1 MSLQRAVRLAGV
13 GGLFLAAFA
22 VCGAQSTPAPSQGV
36 PAASQGSN
44 GAGAGQGV
52 TSPST
57 PGAVPQAS
65 TVQIPGSARPS
76 RQSIDDL
83 KGLSPTGLKTS
94 IWQMKGMAVD
104 RIAFEGV
111 TFGAKE
117 TLPNELA
124 QKVGQPLDPE
134 KVRESTRRLFASG
147 RYRDLSVRGVRQ
159 GDSITLIY
167 SGSPRYYVGRVTI
180 EGITSERLTSL
191 LEYSTKLEPGTAF
204 SEPEIPAGQTAIVQT
219 LAQNGFF
226 EPQVAVETK
235 MHDEEQSVDVTYT
248 VATGPQARVGDV
260 AVGGQ
265 DPGLTEKDFRKKGK
279 LKRRSKVSRD
289 TTSNA
294 LTNLR
299 AVYQKKDRLEGT
311 ITLDK
316 QTYEPPKNELNYA
329 FQANQGPVVK
339 VLIEGAKV
347 SKSRLRL
354 LVPIFEEGTIDND
367 LLNEGTHN
375 IKDFLQQQ
383 GYFDAEV
390 KVRVIGEGTP
400 AERVVYTVDK
410 NVKHKVLTVDLKGN
424 KYFSDDTLRE
434 RIRVQKA
441 DAYLRS
447 GRFSQGLVASD
458 ISSIQ
463 SIYRANGFSS
473 AKVIPT
479 ITDTD
484 ENANGKTLKLAFI
497 HVVYTVD
504 EGAQQKFGSV
514 DLVGVDKT
522 REDAL
527 KGLLNSQSGQPF
539 SLITLS
545 GDRDAVLG
553 YYLSRGFDQ
562 AKVEIRQKLNSQ
574 DPTRTDVA
582 LNVVEGQQV
591 FVDKVLV
598 SGVNRTRAKLVESQV
613 RVHAGDP
620 LDQSALLE
628 TQRNLYNLALFNEVI
643 AAVQNPTGQAPQK
656 NVLVQ
661 LTEARRWDV
670 TYGFGFEAQTGT
682 PTRGQIS
689 DASKIQ
695 LGLPLTQNFG
705 QNGKTGVSPRVSV
718 DVSRINFRGTQQSLT
733 LHGTYGLLE
742 KVATLSFQNPNLLG
756 NPNLSAQIS
765 GGYTNVQ
772 NISTFSAST
781 LQGDFRV
788 TQKVK
793 RTDTFIYDFQYRRV
807 AVDPNSLQVSANLI
821 PLLSQPVR
829 VGGPGVTWFH
839 DRRAPSPLDAT
850 KGWYASVQEFLSS
863 SKFGSQTDF
872 NKVDGTYSSYYSWG
886 KTNRRYTFARNT
898 RIGFETAFGANPN
911 AGNLTTTPV
920 TPPPSSCVGVLLT
933 TNASCSAVPLP
944 ERLYAGGATSHR
956 GFSINGA
963 GPRDLQTGYPVG
975 GQAVFV
981 NSLELRL
988 PAPVLP
994 VVGSSV
1000 NFVIFHDMGNVFQ
1013 HPSDLFP
1020 SFARFHQPN
1029 SDTCKN
1035 VSGQFGT
1042 CDFNYF
1048 SHAVGLGARY
1058 NTPVGPIR
1066 ADFSYNLNPPIYP
1079 VIFDF
1084 NNSPPNVGQ
1093 ASHFNFFFSIGQS
1106 F

>member
-1 MSLQRAVRLAGV
+1 MRIGRAAKLAGV
-13 GGLFLAAFA
+13 FGLLAACCF
-22 VCGAQSTPAPSQGV
+22 GEAQSIPAPSQGV
-36 PAASQGSN
+36 G
-44 GAGAGQGV
+44 GATAGQGV
-52 TSPST
+52 TSPAN
-57 PGAVPQAS
+57 PAAVPQAS
-65 TVQIPGSARPS
+65 KTETPAVAPRARAP
-76 RQSIDDL
+76 IDDL
-83 KGLSPTGLKTS
+83 TGLNPTGLSTS
-94 IWQMKGMAVD
+94 IWQMKGVLVD
-104 RIAFEGV
+104 KIEFQGV
-111 TFGAKE
+111 TFEEKE
-117 TLPNELA
+117 TLPNELT
-124 QKVGQPLDPE
+124 QKTGQPLDPD

-147 RYRDLSVRGVRQ
+147 RYRDITVRGLRH
-159 GDSITLIY
+159 GDALTLIFE
-167 SGSPRYYVGRVTI
+167 GTPRYYVGRVTI
-180 EGITSERLTSL
+180 EGVRSERLTSL
-191 LEYSTKLEPGTAF
+191 LEFSTKLEPGTAF
-204 SEPEIPAGQTAIVQT
+204 TAAAVPAGEVSITQT
-219 LAQNGFF
+219 LAQNGYF
-226 EPQVAVETK
+226 EPKVSVATTK
-235 MHDEEQSVDVTYT
+235 HDDQQSIDVTYT
-248 VATGPQARVGDV
+248 VNIGAQARVGDV
-260 AVGGQ
+260 AVTGQ
-265 DPGLTEKDFRKKGK
+265 DAGLTEKDFRKKGK
-279 LKRRSKVSRD
+279 LKRRTKVNRD

-316 QTYEPPKNELNYA
+316 QSYEAPKKQLDYT

-347 SKSRLRL
+347 SKSRLHL

-383 GYFDAEV
+383 GYFDATVE
-390 KVRVIGEGTP
+390 VRVIGEGTP
-400 AERVVYTVDK
+400 SERVVYTVDK
-410 NVKHKVLTVDLKGN
+410 NVKHKVIAVDFKGN
-424 KYFSDDTLRE
+424 KYFNDDTLRE
-434 RIRVQKA
+434 RVRVQKA
-441 DAYLRS
+441 DAYQRS
-447 GRFSQGLVASD
+447 GKYSQGLVTGD
-458 ISSIQ
+458 VSSIS
-463 SIYRANGFSS
+463 SIYRANGFSNV
-473 AKVIPT
+473 KVTPT
-479 ITDTD
+479 VTDTD
-484 ENANGKTLKLAFI
+484 ENTSGKPLKLALI
-497 HVVYTVD
+497 HVTYTIS
-504 EGAQQKFGSV
+504 EGPQQTFGAVS
-514 DLVGVDKT
+514 LAGVDPSRQADVQK
-522 REDAL
+522 
-527 KGLLNSQSGQPF
+527 LLNAQSGQPF
-539 SLITLS
+539 SLITIS

-553 YYLSRGFDQ
+553 YLVSRGFDQ
-562 AKVEIRQKLNSQ
+562 ARVEIKQQVESADATK
-574 DPTRTDVA
+574 TDVT

-591 FVDKVLV
+591 FVNKVLL
-598 SGVNRTRAKLVESQV
+598 SGIDRTKKKLVDEQIL
-613 RVHAGDP
+613 VHPGDP

-628 TQRNLYNLALFNEVI
+628 TQRNLYNLALFNEVV
-643 AAVQNPTGQAPQK
+643 AAVQNPTGDAPEK

-661 LTEARRWDV
+661 LTEAKRWDV

-682 PTRGQIS
+682 PNRGQIS

-695 LGLPLTQNFG
+695 LGLPLTANYG

-756 NPNLSAQIS
+756 NPNLSAQVS

-772 NISTFSAST
+772 NISTFAAST

-839 DRRAPSPLDAT
+839 DRRTPSPLDAT
-850 KGWYASVQEFLSS
+850 KGWYASVQEFLAS

-872 NKVDGTYSSYYSWG
+872 NKVDATYSSYYSFG

-898 RIGFETAFGANPN
+898 RIGFEHDFGVNPN
-911 AGNLTTTPV
+911 AGNAT
-920 TPPPSSCVGVLLT
+920 TPPPSSCLGNLLT
-933 TNASCSAVPLP
+933 TNASCSPVPLP

-975 GQAVFV
+975 GQAVFI

-994 VVGSSV
+994 IVGSSV
-1000 NFVIFHDMGNVFQ
+1000 NFVVFHDMGNVFQ
-1013 HPSDLFP
+1013 HPSDMFP
-1020 SFARFHQPN
+1020 SIARFHQPN
-1029 SDTCKN
+1029 SDTCRN
-1035 VSGQFGT
+1035 VSGLVGT
-1042 CDFNYF
+1042 CNFNYF

-1079 VIFDF
+1079 VIYDF
-1084 NNSPPNVGQ
+1084 NNNPPYVGQ